1 MELFREMN
9 NEQWNLWFKNI
20 FMESVRFK
28 WFLKMSWGKKIAVGS
43 ICQGE
48 DGVRIGALLP
58 APKNS
63 NY

>member
-1 MELFREMN
+1 
-9 NEQWNLWFKNI
+9 
-20 FMESVRFK
+20 MESVRFK